1 MENSLEE
8 FNRRPDQTEDR
19 LSKLKDKSFEII
31 KSEEQKEIMKKNKE
45 SVRYLWDTIK
55 QINICIMRIP
65 EEKRERKGQSS
76 LKKYG

>member
-31 KSEEQKEIMKKNKE
+31 ESEEQKEIMKKNKE

-55 QINICIMRIP
+55 
-65 EEKRERKGQSS
+65 
-76 LKKYG
+76 